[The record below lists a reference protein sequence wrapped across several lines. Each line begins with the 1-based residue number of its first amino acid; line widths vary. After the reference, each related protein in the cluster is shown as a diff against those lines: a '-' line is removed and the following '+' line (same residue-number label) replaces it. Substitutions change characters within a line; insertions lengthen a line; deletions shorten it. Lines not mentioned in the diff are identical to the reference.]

1 LAQSSKGI
9 VILISSSID
18 AEYCILNAE
27 AGVRIPSHVS
37 AAEYAPIL
45 CAGVTVFNSMRQMGI
60 KPGSTVAIQGLGG
73 LGHLAIQYA
82 NRFGFR
88 VVAISR
94 DDQKERFV
102 RDLGAHEYINTS
114 KEDVGTALQKL
125 GCAALIVATAPNARA
140 ISPLLKGLGPLGKLL
155 ILAGIQ
161 LEIPSPFEF
170 QLLSDDSS
178 G

>member
-1 LAQSSKGI
+1 MCGNGSINGI
-9 VILISSSID
+9 TKNGGCKWLVPPASCDQKASSSTEGRKADSTD

-45 CAGVTVFNSMRQMGI
+45 CAGVTVFSSMRQMGI

-102 RDLGAHEYINTS
+102 RDLGAHEYIDTI
-114 KEDVGTALQKL
+114 KEDVGTALQEP
-125 GCAALIVATAPNARA
+125 GGAALIVATAANAGA
-140 ISPLLKGLGPLGKLL
+140 ILCC
-155 ILAGIQ
+155 
-161 LEIPSPFEF
+161 
-170 QLLSDDSS
+170 
-178 G
+178 